1 MVIHS
6 PMALRVDIRVA
17 RRANLCGGLREP
29 LFEKLEVVMQ
39 KITLIATA
47 KRIQER
53 MRICIIW
60 SRFGWCMLAK
70 R

>member
-1 MVIHS
+1 MVIHN
-6 PMALRVDIRVA
+6 PMALRVDIWVA
-17 RRANLCGGLREP
+17 RCEDLCGGLREP

-47 KRIQER
+47 KRTQER

-60 SRFGWCMLAK
+60 PGFGWCMLAK